1 MTKLLNKSLRSF
13 SIYALFVLAASIPA
27 YYYLVDHI
35 WLKELDEHNE
45 IIAMRTAHE
54 LNAMR
59 LDDKELKRSIALW
72 NDIQPGTSLR
82 PLQTE
87 NWPKDS
93 IFTELRVNP
102 YLKRYEVDR
111 FRGLQ
116 RPIKIN
122 GQSFLLTIETNM
134 EETEE
139 TVIAIAGVTLIFFVI
154 LVAGFLIINKRL
166 SKNLWSPFRVALQNL
181 KEFNLNH
188 QKPITFSASEVLEF
202 TELNQALEKLIQHT
216 ITVYKGQRE
225 FTENASHE
233 LQTPLAVI
241 KGKLDILLQDEPV
254 SDRQYQII
262 EEINSALSK
271 ISRTNR
277 NLLMLAKIENHQF
290 EENIEVNLSDL
301 TEQITL
307 EISEHYPIDG
317 RPKMDILPNVTR
329 FANRPLVEVMISNML
344 SNAIRHNVTLGTVSV
359 MLSKNTLTV
368 SNSGTV
374 SLNKEQLFKR
384 FASGNETGSGLG
396 LAIVKEICVRHNWK
410 ANYHFADGRHFF
422 SISFN

>member
-45 IIAMRTAHE
+45 IIAMRTTHE

-93 IFTELRVNP
+93 VFTELRVNP
-102 YLKRYEVDR
+102 YVKRHEVDR

-139 TVIAIAGVTLIFFVI
+139 TVMAIAGVTLIFFVI

-254 SDRQYQII
+254 SDRQYQIV

-290 EENIEVNLSDL
+290 KDNTVLNLSEL
-301 TEQITL
+301 SERITL

-317 RPKMDILPNVTR
+317 RPEMDIRPNVTR
-329 FANRPLVEVMISNML
+329 SANLPLVEVMITNML
-344 SNAIRHNVTLGTVSV
+344 SNAIRHNVPLGTVSV
-359 MLSKNTLTV
+359 TLSKNTLTV

-384 FASGNETGSGLG
+384 FASGSETGSGLG

-422 SISFN
+422 SINFN

>member
-1 MTKLLNKSLRSF
+1 MTKLLNKSLRLF

-27 YYYLVDHI
+27 YYYLVDNI

-72 NDIQPGTSLR
+72 NQIQPGTSLR
-82 PLQTE
+82 SLQIE

-93 IFTELRVNP
+93 VFTELRVNP
-102 YLKRYEVDR
+102 YLNRHEVDR

-188 QKPITFSASEVLEF
+188 QKPITFFASEVLEF

-254 SDRQYQII
+254 SDRQYQIV

-290 EENIEVNLSDL
+290 EDNTVLNLSEL
-301 TEQITL
+301 SERITL
-307 EISEHYPIDG
+307 EISEHYPIEG
-317 RPKMDILPNVTR
+317 RPEMDIRPNVTR
-329 FANRPLVEVMISNML
+329 SASLPLVEVMISNML
-344 SNAIRHNVTLGTVSV
+344 SNAIRHNVPLGTVGV
-359 MLSKNTLTV
+359 TLNENAFTV
-368 SNSGTV
+368 SNSGRV
-374 SLNKEQLFKR
+374 SLNREQLFKR
-384 FASGNETGSGLG
+384 FASGCETGSGLG

-422 SISFN
+422 SINFN

>member
-54 LNAMR
+54 LNTMR

-87 NWPKDS
+87 NWPRDS
-93 IFTELRVNP
+93 VFTELRVNP
-102 YLKRYEVDR
+102 YVKRHEVDR

-254 SDRQYQII
+254 SDRQYQIV

-271 ISRTNR
+271 ISKTNR

-290 EENIEVNLSDL
+290 EDNTILNLSDH

-317 RPKMDILPNVTR
+317 RPEMDILPNVTR
-329 FANRPLVEVMISNML
+329 SANRPLVEVMISNML
-344 SNAIRHNVTLGTVSV
+344 SNAIRHNVPLGTVSV
-359 MLSKNTLTV
+359 TLSKNTLTV

-384 FASGNETGSGLG
+384 FASGSETGSGLG

-422 SISFN
+422 SINFN